1 MTGSA
6 SAAQK
11 RGMTRPD
18 SAAPQGYYAASSATP
33 APRRRLT
40 GDLSADVCVIGGG
53 FTGLSAALHL
63 ARASAKVVV
72 LEAQTIGFAASGR
85 NGGQIHS
92 GHRKEQAE
100 LETWLGKIHAR
111 DLWDLA
117 EESKTLV
124 RSLAA
129 ELAPDA
135 NVKPNLIIAA
145 HDRAALRGLET
156 EVEHLARFYNYGA
169 RMIDADETRRMVGA
183 NYIGAKLDPTGGHLH
198 PLRYARGLARGAEAA
213 GAVLFE
219 HSPAGSI
226 ETTSDGAIVHCDAG
240 NVIADHVL
248 LAADAFCGEIAPELA
263 PYIGHVESFVS
274 ATAPMPPDIAAQII
288 PSDAAV
294 ADTRHVLD
302 YYRKSDDGRLIFA
315 GREGYFTMPKDIAA
329 VVRPKMLKVFPGLE
343 SVATDYAWSGTV
355 GITVTRMP
363 HFGRLSPRVFFAHG
377 YSGHGVALSS
387 LGGKLLAEAATGN
400 PERFDVMA
408 RVPARKFPGGKWL
421 RKPLVAAALF
431 SFKLLDAI

>member
-1 MTGSA
+1 LTAPAA
-6 SAAQK
+6 SAEKHA
-11 RGMTRPD
+11 MATPETH
-18 SAAPQGYYAASSATP
+18 APQGYYAASSA
-33 APRRRLT
+33 APVPRPRLT
-40 GDLSADVCVIGGG
+40 GDARADVCVIGGG

-63 ARASAKVVV
+63 ARAGAKVVLV
-72 LEAQTIGFAASGR
+72 EAQTVGFAASGR
-85 NGGQIHS
+85 NGGQVHS

-100 LETWLGKIHAR
+100 LETWLGNAHAR

-117 EESKTLV
+117 EESKALI

-145 HDRAALRGLET
+145 HDRAALRGLEA
-156 EVEHLARFYNYGA
+156 EVEHLARFYNYDA

-183 NYIGAKLDPTGGHLH
+183 DYIGAKLDPTGGHLH
-198 PLRYARGLARGAEAA
+198 PLRYARGLARGAQAA

-219 HSPAGSI
+219 HSAARSI
-226 ETTSDGAIVHCDAG
+226 EITANGAIVHCNAG
-240 NVIADHVL
+240 NVTAGHVL
-248 LAADAFCGEIAPELA
+248 LAADAFCGEVAPELA

-274 ATAPMPPDIAAQII
+274 ATAPIPPDIAAQII

-315 GREGYFTMPKDIAA
+315 GREGYFSMPKDIAA
-329 VVRPKMLKVFPGLE
+329 VVRPKMLKVFPGLQ
-343 SVATDYAWSGTV
+343 SVATEYAWSGTV

-387 LGGKLLAEAATGN
+387 LGGKLLAEAAMGN
-400 PERFDVMA
+400 PERFDIMA

>member
-1 MTGSA
+1 MGN
-6 SAAQK
+6 
-11 RGMTRPD
+11 PD

-33 APRRRLT
+33 APRPRLT
-40 GDLSADVCVIGGG
+40 GDLRTDVCIIGGG

-63 ARASAKVVV
+63 ARAGVKVVL

-92 GHRKEQAE
+92 GHRMEQAA
-100 LETWLGKIHAR
+100 LEKWLGEVHAR
-111 DLWDLA
+111 AMWDLA
-117 EESKTLV
+117 EESKTLL
-124 RSLAA
+124 RTLAA

-135 NVKPNLIIAA
+135 NLKPNLIIAA
-145 HDRAALRGLET
+145 HDRAALRVLEA
-156 EVEHLARFYNYGA
+156 EVEHLTRYYNYDA

-183 NYIGAKLDPTGGHLH
+183 DYIGAKLDPTGGHLH

-213 GAVLFE
+213 GATLLE
-219 HSPAGSI
+219 HSPARSI
-226 ETTSDGAIVHCDAG
+226 ETTASGAVVRCDAG
-240 NVIADHVL
+240 NVSADHVL

-274 ATAPMPPDIAAQII
+274 ATAPMPPEIAAQII

-315 GREGYFTMPKDIAA
+315 GREGYFSMPKDIAA
-329 VVRPKMLKVFPGLE
+329 VVRPKMLKVFPGLK
-343 SVATDYAWSGTV
+343 SVATQYAWSGTV

-387 LGGKLLAEAATGN
+387 LGGKLLAEAAMGR

-408 RVPARKFPGGKWL
+408 RVPAQKFPGGKWL

>member
-1 MTGSA
+1 
-6 SAAQK
+6 
-11 RGMTRPD
+11 MTRPD
-18 SAAPQGYYAASSATP
+18 SPAPQGYYAASSPTP
-33 APRRRLT
+33 PPHRRLAK
-40 GDLSADVCVIGGG
+40 DMRADVCVIGGG

-63 ARASAKVVV
+63 ARAGVNVVL

-92 GHRKEQAE
+92 GHRMEQAA
-100 LETWLGKIHAR
+100 LEGWLGEVHAR

-117 EESKTLV
+117 EESKALL
-124 RSLAA
+124 RSQAA

-135 NVKPNLIIAA
+135 NPKPNLIIAA
-145 HDRAALRGLET
+145 HDRAALRGLEAD
-156 EVEHLARFYNYGA
+156 VEHMARFYSYDA

-183 NYIGAKLDPTGGHLH
+183 DYIGAKLDPGGGHLH
-198 PLRYARGLARGAEAA
+198 PLRYARGLARGAETA
-213 GAVLFE
+213 GAILLE
-219 HSPAGSI
+219 HSPARSI
-226 ETTSDGAIVHCDAG
+226 ETTANGVIVHCDTG
-240 NVIADHVL
+240 NIATDHVL
-248 LAADAFCGEIAPELA
+248 LAADAFCGEVAPELA

-274 ATAPMPPDIAAQII
+274 ATAPMPPDIQAQII

-315 GREGYFTMPKDIAA
+315 GREGYFMMPKDIAA
-329 VVRPKMLKVFPGLE
+329 VVRPKMLKVFPGLQ
-343 SVATDYAWSGTV
+343 SVATEYAWSGTV

-387 LGGKLLAEAATGN
+387 LGGKLLAEAAMGKT
-400 PERFDVMA
+400 ERFDVMA